1 MSQVII
7 RNLDASVISAIK
19 ASAALNGRSME
30 AELRALLEKTFAE
43 KKFARD
49 RQALMERLR
58 KHRLKLGK
66 VGGKST
72 TQILR
77 EIRDNE

>member
-19 ASAALNGRSME
+19 ASAALHGRSME

-49 RQALMERLR
+49 RRVLMERLR
-58 KHRLKLGK
+58 KHRIRLPKGI
-66 VGGKST
+66 ST
-72 TQILR
+72 TQLLR
-77 EIRDNE
+77 EIRDER